1 MTHLLV
7 LLVANSICS
16 GAHINGYTRSV
27 ALRNFGYPECV
38 GIKNERVY

>member
-1 MTHLLV
+1 M
-7 LLVANSICS
+7 ANSICS

-27 ALRNFGYPECV
+27 ALQNCRYPECG